1 MTEPPTAPSGAAQK
15 STNVRA
21 AESATKTANL
31 SPSVRL
37 TRLAL
42 AGLAALSPRLAGRY
56 AERLFF
62 TPPRPRKSRAGLPPG
77 AQRLDV
83 RSRYGRLAAWSWG
96 SGPVVYLMHGWGG
109 RAEQLGGFVTPLVS
123 RGFRVIAVDGPAHG
137 ASAGRRTSGVE
148 MGRALADVIA
158 QHGPARGAIA
168 HSLGAAAVAFAIREG
183 LRVDRLAFVGPPAN
197 PLTWVARFGRQL
209 GLSEAVMAEL
219 RRHSEERIQ
228 ARWEDL
234 PLVPMR
240 GLDAPPP
247 LLVVHDR
254 DDREV
259 RSADGAAIAA
269 AWPGARL
276 LETDGLGHRRVLRD
290 PSVVAAV
297 AAFLAGDETETEAAG
312 EVCVHGRNVQSGCEA
327 CLLEQEL
334 FVPALRRPA
343 LAVVSAER

>member
-1 MTEPPTAPSGAAQK
+1 MSESTRAVREAAEK
-15 STNVRA
+15 STNVR
-21 AESATKTANL
+21 TL
-31 SPSVRL
+31 GL

-62 TPPRPRKSRAGLPPG
+62 TPPRPGKSRAGLPPG

-83 RSRYGRLAAWSWG
+83 RSRYGTLAAWSWG
-96 SGPVVYLMHGWGG
+96 SGPIVYLMHGWGG
-109 RAEQLGGFVTPLVS
+109 RAEQLGGFVAPLVS
-123 RGFRVIAVDGPAHG
+123 RGFRVIALDGPAHG

-148 MGRALADVIA
+148 MGRALADVVA
-158 QHGPARGAIA
+158 QHGPARGVIA
-168 HSLGAAAVAFAIREG
+168 HSLGAAAVTFAIREG

-209 GLSEAVMAEL
+209 GLGPAVMAEL
-219 RRHSEERIQ
+219 QRHSEKRIQ

-234 PLVPMR
+234 PLVPLR
-240 GLDAPPP
+240 GLAEPPP

-259 RSADGAAIAA
+259 RSADGAAIVA

-276 LETDGLGHRRVLRD
+276 LETGGLGHRRVLRD
-290 PSVVAAV
+290 PGVVASV
-297 AAFLAGDETETEAAG
+297 AAFLAGDEAESDAAG
-312 EVCVHGRNVQSGCEA
+312 EVCAHGRSVQSGCEA
-327 CLLEQEL
+327 CLLEHDL
-334 FVPALRRPA
+334 FVPARRRAA
-343 LAVVSAER
+343 LAVVSAAR